1 MKNIIASIFSKNE
14 DARSI
19 TRIDPSLK
27 KDDAKKLR
35 AAIALNMCTASVSEI
50 IAKNNLVAMESE
62 YNNILNN
69 INMESCVK
77 DEALLRVMR
86 KLLDTIS
93 FFRLNEMERKRLE
106 KRKERKAAAS
116 IMGQLLSGGNII
128 IAGGL
133 NPIAMATT
141 AAVVG
146 ASMYA
151 NKKREDAKEQEK
163 FEDKM
168 WELERSAIEQIHALR
183 VELFETAWRLADAY
197 GFKDEWRLT
206 EKQIEWFNDARS
218 ENDPVIRYEKLN
230 QRQRDFSVYPLYWYE
245 LGNAATEVSQIAH
258 GEGEEDALKSAE
270 YLREAKDCFGKYIE
284 ADMHLLRQDYFAADA
299 RLKYICLVHEEKK
312 SWASALMQDGDKM
325 LPVRRLALDNP
336 ELLLKASMIYASA
349 YVELREKKADDL
361 AEKEAD
367 ALGEWYKQ
375 ATACLE
381 MLVIGGSSLPVSSLL
396 LTSLQK
402 IAEDARGYER
412 IAKLK
417 EALRNDRMLLV
428 DYDSNA
434 ETDVKKLIQDQMKG
448 DAGKSTASLK
458 TLFVRAFG
466 MILQL
471 ADPAFNVV
479 EDEQRKVLSRW
490 AIDTKDFVAGM
501 QQLWQ
506 LLKGEMNSFFIFVG
520 REFSSESGSD
530 DKLVELA
537 KSLNDAFVKE
547 MEVPVESK
555 ADAKASAVVRIFD
568 RVRREFV
575 TRMTALISELATEEA
590 DGVSVDDFSGAL
602 SFYID
607 SICSRKNILGIN
619 KDSRAYDACSR
630 NYFEGLSTTDDQ
642 EDESDSWEPTL
653 FGVDRAYLQ
662 DGLLFEYN
670 KINHADSIE
679 KLVSNKLTYTITF
692 HSAPNFAERCR
703 LVEEVTNLLRVSYK
717 DSNASFRDLRSSKAC
732 GGLWRKSANFLT
744 RMGKKVYN
752 VTSSVDFIISVYND
766 RIEVDYQRV
775 SENESLMPVSM
786 LSSRALG
793 REMKRLMNSNC
804 TPGTVEYERLAQAFV
819 RTMNDQFAP
828 MIEEYEKALPKMNDK
843 QKEKARIKLVKRF
856 GKATDKVCK
865 LGNSSHIWMARSSIA
880 SLLQDVQ
887 NGKLQLGVRERNVL
901 DDSSLTEMKGL
912 LEKTPDGSKS

>member
-27 KDDAKKLR
+27 RDDAKKLR

-50 IAKNNLVAMESE
+50 IAKNNLVAMEAE

-116 IMGQLLSGGNII
+116 IMEKLLSGGNII

-168 WELERSAIEQIHALR
+168 WELERSAIEQLHALR

-245 LGNAATEVSQIAH
+245 LGNAATEVSQVAH
-258 GEGEEDALKSAE
+258 GDGEEDALKAAE

-284 ADMHLLRQDYFAADA
+284 TDMHLLRQDYFAADA
-299 RLKYICLVHEEKK
+299 RLKYICLVREEKK
-312 SWASALMQDGDKM
+312 SWASALLQDGEKM

-349 YVELREKKADDL
+349 YVELREKKAEDL
-361 AEKEAD
+361 TEKESD
-367 ALGEWYKQ
+367 SLGEWYKQ
-375 ATACLE
+375 ATECLE

-402 IAEDARGYER
+402 IAEDERGYGR

-417 EALRNDRMLLV
+417 DALRNDRMFLV
-428 DYDSNA
+428 DYGADA
-434 ETDVKKLIQDQMKG
+434 GADIKKLIQEQMKG
-448 DAGKSTASLK
+448 DAGKSTAALK

-479 EDEQRKVLSRW
+479 EDEQKKVLGRW
-490 AIDTKDFVAGM
+490 AMDTKDFVAGM
-501 QQLWQ
+501 KQLWQ
-506 LLKGEMNSFFIFVG
+506 LLKGEVNSFLIFVG
-520 REFSSESGSD
+520 REFSSEAGSD
-530 DKLVELA
+530 EKLVKLA
-537 KSLNDAFVKE
+537 KSLNDAFMDE
-547 MEVPVESK
+547 LPAPVE
-555 ADAKASAVVRIFD
+555 DEPHAKAAAVVRIFD
-568 RVRREFV
+568 RLRREFV
-575 TRMTALISELATEEA
+575 TRMMTLISELATEDA
-590 DGVSVDDFSGAL
+590 DGVSADDFSGAL

-630 NYFEGLSTTDDQ
+630 DYFDGMTTDGDM
-642 EDESDSWEPTL
+642 EDECDAWEPTL
-653 FGVDRAYLQ
+653 FGVDRAYTQ
-662 DGLLFEYN
+662 DGLSFEYSR
-670 KINHADSIE
+670 IDHAEFIE
-679 KLVSNKLTYTITF
+679 KLVSDKRTYTITF
-692 HSAPNFAERCR
+692 RTAPNFAECCR
-703 LVEEVTNLLRVSYK
+703 LVEEVTNLLRISYK

-732 GGLWRKSANFLT
+732 GGVWRKAVNFCT
-744 RMGKKVYN
+744 RMGKKVHN
-752 VTSSVDFIISVYND
+752 ATRSVDFIISIYD
-766 RIEVDYQRV
+766 ERIVVDYQRV
-775 SENESLMPVSM
+775 SENESLMPVKM
-786 LSSRALG
+786 LSPRALG

-804 TPGTVEYERLAQAFV
+804 APGSVEYKRLAQAFV

-828 MIEEYEKALPKMNDK
+828 MIEEYEKSLPKMNDK
-843 QKEKARIKLVKRF
+843 QREKVRIKLVKRF
-856 GKATDKVCK
+856 GKAVDKVCK
-865 LGNSSHIWMARSSIA
+865 LGDSSHIWMARSSIA
-880 SLLQDVQ
+880 GLLKDVQ
-887 NGKLQLGVRERNVL
+887 NGTLQLCVRDKNVL
-901 DDSSLTEMKGL
+901 DDSSLTTMKCL
-912 LEKTPDGSKS
+912 LEKAPDVSKD